1 MANEEQLALLRQ
13 GVAVWNRWRKEYDE
27 SHPDL
32 HGADLRQAR
41 LNRINFHG
49 ADLREANLSQ
59 ASLVG
64 ANLCFANLTQA
75 NLDDAHLRGAY
86 LSRTLLT
93 LTNLSRADL
102 RQAHLDGAKLL
113 ATDLSEANLSNANL
127 YSASLNR
134 ANLSGADLSSAKL
147 TRAQFVRT
155 NLTNATLTQCS
166 VYGIALWNIQL
177 EGATQGT
184 IIITPEDEPTIAVD
198 DLEMAQFISLLLS
211 QNKLRTAF
219 NAVMERGVL
228 LLGRFGGGG
237 LELLQAIAASL
248 REEQYLPIMLNL
260 DRPDD
265 RTHQET
271 VQTLAGLSRFI
282 IADVSGPSVAPE
294 LYATVPH
301 FKIPFV
307 PIFEAGKEPFAIAV
321 DLLEY
326 PWVIKPPIIFTST
339 EELVSLVPS
348 KIIAPAEKKHR
359 ARQQL
364 LNELFSLDSPF
375 A

>member
-13 GVAVWNRWRKEYDE
+13 GVAVWNRWRKEHDE
-27 SHPDL
+27 PRPDL
-32 HGADLRQAR
+32 YGADLRQAR
-41 LNRINFHG
+41 LNRANLHG
-49 ADLREANLSQ
+49 ADLRNANLSQ

-75 NLDDAHLRGAY
+75 NLGSAHLRGTY
-86 LSRTLLT
+86 LSRATLA

-127 YSASLNR
+127 YSTSLNR
-134 ANLSGADLSSAKL
+134 VNLSGADLSSAKL
-147 TRAQFVRT
+147 TGAQFVRT

-166 VYGIALWNIQL
+166 VYGIALWNVQL
-177 EGATQGT
+177 EGAIQDTL
-184 IIITPEDEPTIAVD
+184 IITPEDEPTIAVD
-198 DLEMAQFISLLLS
+198 DLEIAQFISLLLS
-211 QNKLRTAF
+211 QNKLRTTF
-219 NAVMERGVL
+219 DAVMERGVL
-228 LLGRFGGGG
+228 LLGRFSGGG
-237 LELLQAIAASL
+237 LEVLQAIAARL
-248 REEQYLPIMLNL
+248 REERYLPIMLNL

-265 RTHQET
+265 RTHRER

-307 PIFEAGKEPFAIAV
+307 PIFEAGKEPFALAA

-326 PWVIKPPIIFTST
+326 PWVVKPSVIFTSI
-339 EELVSLVPS
+339 EELVSLVSS
-348 KIIAPAEKKHR
+348 KIIAPAEEKHQV
-359 ARQQL
+359 RQFLQY
-364 LNELFSLDSPF
+364 D
-375 A
+375 